1 MISVETTGQKQETE
15 DEKLAAVFIK
25 LKKRRWPDNYIK
37 IVPVHLELERSAHEL
52 LKKKGI
58 YPTKNH
64 TVLRVIK

>member
-1 MISVETTGQKQETE
+1 MATVETTGQKQETV
-15 DEKLAAVFIK
+15 DEKLAAVLLA

-37 IVPVHLELERSAHEL
+37 LVPVHLELARSAHEL

-64 TVLRVIK
+64 SVLRVIK